1 MALFVARVLA
11 DDAHHSFAADDA
23 AGFAE
28 LLDGR
33 TDFHGDGEGRKIE
46 EVGTPTLRWISPLG
60 GNKYSSAAPS
70 LARRGRIRNTLR
82 AVGKARCVFF

>member
-1 MALFVARVLA
+1 MTRVFA
-11 DDAHHSFAADDA
+11 DDAHHTLAAHDA

-28 LLDGR
+28 LLDGG
-33 TDFHGDGEGRKIE
+33 TDFHGGVEVDKGGWSSQGDARIE
-46 EVGTPTLRWISPLG
+46 PDHRGQCSIT
-60 GNKYSSAAPS
+60 APC